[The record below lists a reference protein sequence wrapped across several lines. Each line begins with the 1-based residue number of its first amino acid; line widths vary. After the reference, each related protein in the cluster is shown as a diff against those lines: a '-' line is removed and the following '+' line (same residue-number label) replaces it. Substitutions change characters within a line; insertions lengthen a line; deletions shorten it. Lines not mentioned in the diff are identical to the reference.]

1 LLTRTEEFDNAA
13 WLGSAASAS
22 KVGEKYEIVSNAVGE
37 SRILQAY
44 PAAPVNAT
52 VTFTIRAEKA
62 QSEWLA
68 VTGVV
73 RTGGQRRA
81 WFNLE
86 TGSFGTVDSAFSL
99 QSSEEIFEGVYDIV
113 LSLPVGSSLSA
124 ISAVYVG
131 PADSDGDVNTEVG
144 SSVFVYRAQ
153 AELGSTAT
161 PYQRVGSTFD
171 VTEAGQPDNWYLA
184 FDGVDDFMS
193 TPSIDFTGTDKMS
206 VFAGVRKLS
215 DAQIAYIVATN
226 GGLVGT
232 MQLRAPGS
240 STADYRAVYRG
251 NTATVAS
258 VAAGFAAPISN
269 VVTAIA
275 DSSVPSVTIKVDA
288 GTPSTSGADPG
299 TGIFSAGQM
308 LIGSVTSGAGF
319 FNGQIFSILV
329 RGALTDTDAIERTE
343 KYVANRTAGVTL

>member
-1 LLTRTEEFDNAA
+1 MRVGINSISALRLGAIDVQAA
-13 WLGSAASAS
+13 YLGASQVFSRFTPAVLFANGEQGAWFEPDPTTTFTDTAGTTSAG
-22 KVGEKYEIVSNAVGE
+22 VGDAVALMLDE
-37 SRILQAY
+37 SGNGH
-44 PAAPVNAT
+44 NAT
-52 VTFTIRAEKA
+52 QPTAAARPILRQAG
-62 QSEWLA
+62 
-68 VTGVV
+68 TGEYY
-73 RTGGQRRA
+73 
-81 WFNLE
+81 LE
-86 TGSFGTVDSAFSL
+86 
-99 QSSEEIFEGVYDIV
+99 
-113 LSLPVGSSLSA
+113 
-124 ISAVYVG
+124 
-131 PADSDGDVNTEVG
+131 
-144 SSVFVYRAQ
+144 
-153 AELGSTAT
+153 
-161 PYQRVGSTFD
+161 
-171 VTEAGQPDNWYLA
+171 